1 MLMASRVLIIKTF
14 QRISDRSKLLAKV
27 FYNTFK
33 AFSVNDGTNMAASIS
48 FYILLSFIPL
58 LLLSISILGFFAG
71 NSPAH
76 FDQIFAKIRIILPFM
91 DEGVARALRKTVAGK
106 RALGGS
112 SLLVLLWSVNKIFS
126 SSERVLNRIF
136 QIKKGRGF
144 VMANLVSLGLALA
157 LGLSLVLSVGVGMLA
172 NILENAS
179 IGLLPI
185 RIGMILNHP
194 LVAMWLPLVL
204 LTVSF
209 TVLIVIIPHGKVY
222 SRYAILGGAIFA
234 TLFELAKNLFTYYI
248 MKVSNVSLIYGSFG
262 SIIIIILWVFYL
274 SILFIFS
281 AEFVSVVQ
289 FWGEEERLQISLAE
303 LEESI
308 PLAN

>member
-1 MLMASRVLIIKTF
+1 
-14 QRISDRSKLLAKV
+14 
-27 FYNTFK
+27 
-33 AFSVNDGTNMAASIS
+33 MAASIS

-58 LLLSISILGFFAG
+58 LLLSISLLGFFAG
-71 NSPAH
+71 SSPSH
-76 FDQIFAKIRIILPFM
+76 FDQIIAKIRIVLPFI
-91 DEGVARALRKTVAGK
+91 DEGVARALKKSVAGK
-106 RALGGS
+106 GALGGS
-112 SLLVLLWSVNKIFS
+112 GLLVLLWSVNKIFA

-144 VMANLVSLGLALA
+144 VKARLVSLGLALA
-157 LGLSLVLSVGVGMLA
+157 LGISLALSVGVGMLT
-172 NILENAS
+172 NVLENVS
-179 IGLLPI
+179 IGSLPI

-194 LVAMWLPLVL
+194 LVALWLPLVL
-204 LTVSF
+204 LTASF
-209 TVLIVIIPHGKVY
+209 TVLTVILPHGKVY
-222 SRYAILGGAIFA
+222 ARYAVLGGAIFA
-234 TLFELAKNLFTYYI
+234 TLFEFAKYFFTYYI

-262 SIIIIILWVFYL
+262 SIIIIFLWVFYL